1 MRSAG
6 FTEARKAPNITL
18 PFHVRSA
25 LFEERAEKSLILAVR
40 YVVLNSPKTKG
51 CSLFNFF
58 CFLLSIAEF
67 LF

>member
-6 FTEARKAPNITL
+6 FKEAYKAPSIIL
-18 PFHVRSA
+18 PIHVRSA

-40 YVVLNSPKTKG
+40 YIVLNSPKTKR
-51 CSLFNFF
+51 CSLFKFF
-58 CFLLSIAEF
+58 CFLLSVAGF